1 MSVAKFIPTIWSARL
16 LAHLD
21 KAHVYAALVNRD
33 YEGEIKNYGDTVK
46 INQIG
51 DVAIKNYQK
60 GKDIADPDEL
70 SGEDT
75 SLVIDQ
81 AKYFNFSIDD
91 VDNAQTNP
99 KLMDEAMQRA
109 AYGMNDVTDSFI
121 AGLMAVGAI
130 NNGENLGSD
139 ATPLVPTKDTAYDM
153 LVDLATD
160 LTEKNVPTQGRWV
173 VVPAWFH
180 GLLLKD
186 QRFVGNGTDYN
197 KALIEG
203 GEVGTA
209 AGFRVNLSNN
219 VPCTKTEDPETKKV
233 TVSKYKIIAGTN
245 AAASYAEQILKTEA
259 YRPEKRFSD
268 AVKGLHVY
276 GAKVVQGK
284 ALSVLTVNKQ

>member
-1 MSVAKFIPTIWSARL
+1 MAFATFIPTIWSARL

-21 KAHVYAALVNRD
+21 KAHVYANLVNRD
-33 YEGEIKNYGDTVK
+33 YEGEIKNFGDKVK

-51 DVAIKNYQK
+51 DITIKNYTK
-60 GKDIADPDEL
+60 NTDIAAPDAVDGSGQEL
-70 SGEDT
+70 E
-75 SLVIDQ
+75 IDQ
-81 AKYFNFSIDD
+81 AKYFNFAVDD
-91 VDNAQTNP
+91 VDNAQSNP
-99 KLMDEAMQRA
+99 KVMDDAMQRA
-109 AYGMNDVTDSFI
+109 AYGMNDVTDGFL

-130 NNGENLGSD
+130 NNGTNLGND
-139 ATPLVPTKDTAYDM
+139 TTPLVPTATTAYDM

-160 LTEKNVPTQGRWV
+160 LTEKSVPMAGRWV

-203 GEVGTA
+203 GEVGVA
-209 AGFRVNLSNN
+209 AGFAVNISNN
-219 VPCTKTEDPETKKV
+219 VPATTTTVESVT
-233 TVSKYKIIAGTN
+233 TVSKYKILAGTR
-245 AAASYAEQILKTEA
+245 AATSYAEQILKTEA

-268 AVKGLHVY
+268 AIKGLHVY

-284 ALSVLTVNKQ
+284 SLSVLTVNRA

>member
-1 MSVAKFIPTIWSARL
+1 MAFATFIPTIWSARL

-21 KAHVYAALVNRD
+21 KAHVYANLVNRD
-33 YEGEIKNYGDTVK
+33 YEGEIKNFGDKVK

-51 DVAIKNYQK
+51 DITIKNYTK
-60 GKDIADPDEL
+60 NTDIAAPDAVDGSGQEL
-70 SGEDT
+70 E
-75 SLVIDQ
+75 IDQ
-81 AKYFNFSIDD
+81 AKYFNFAVDD
-91 VDNAQTNP
+91 VDNAQSNP
-99 KLMDEAMQRA
+99 KVMDDAMQRA
-109 AYGMNDVTDSFI
+109 AYGMNDVTDGFL

-130 NNGENLGSD
+130 NNGTNLGND
-139 ATPLVPTKDTAYDM
+139 TTPLVPTATTAYDM

-160 LTEKNVPTQGRWV
+160 LTEKNVPMAGRWV

-203 GEVGTA
+203 GEVGVA
-209 AGFRVNLSNN
+209 AGFAVNISNN
-219 VPCTKTEDPETKKV
+219 VPATTTTSEGVT
-233 TVSKYKIIAGTN
+233 TVSKYKILAGTR
-245 AAASYAEQILKTEA
+245 AATSYAEQILKTEA

-268 AVKGLHVY
+268 AIKGLHVY

-284 ALSVLTVNKQ
+284 SLSVLTVNRA

>member
-1 MSVAKFIPTIWSARL
+1 MSVANFIPTLWSARL

-33 YEGEIKNYGDTVK
+33 YEGEIRNYGDTVK
-46 INQIG
+46 VNQIG
-51 DVAIKNYQK
+51 DVTIKNYVK
-60 GKDIADPDEL
+60 GQDIDDPEEL
-70 SGEDT
+70 NGDQQE
-75 SLVIDQ
+75 LKIDQ

-109 AYGMNDVTDSFI
+109 AYGMNDTTDGFL
-121 AGLMAVGAI
+121 ANLMAVGAI
-130 NNGENLGSD
+130 NNGDNLGSD
-139 ATPLVPTKDTAYDM
+139 DVPLVPTAETAYDM
-153 LVDLATD
+153 LVDLGTD
-160 LTEKNVPTQGRWV
+160 LTEKNVPTMGRWV

-186 QRFVGNGTDYN
+186 KRFVGNGTDYN

-203 GEVGTA
+203 GEVGVA
-209 AGFRVNLSNN
+209 AGFKVNLSNN
-219 VPCTKTEDPETKKV
+219 VPNTAGA
-233 TVSKYKIIAGTN
+233 KYKIVAGTN
-245 AAASYAEQILKTEA
+245 AAASFAEQILKTEA

-276 GAKVVQGK
+276 GAKVFQGK
-284 ALSVLTVNKQ
+284 CLSVLTANRK